1 MLPNIGSYAH
11 TAING
16 NVVIKRYTSKFGRYN
31 ASNSGGTSQ
40 ENGMD
45 FGEGITLE
53 YVPYETLKNIP
64 KQLLELMMKLN
75 SI

>member
-16 NVVIKRYTSKFGRYN
+16 NVKIKRYTSKFGRYN

-53 YVPYETLKNIP
+53 YVPYATLKNI
-64 KQLLELMMKLN
+64 QSLQQDLMLKLQN
-75 SI
+75 I

>member
-16 NVVIKRYTSKFGRYN
+16 NVKIKRYTSKFGRYN

-53 YVPYETLKNIP
+53 YVPYATLKKYSQQDLMLKLKNI
-64 KQLLELMMKLN
+64 
-75 SI
+75 